1 MSAELDF
8 TKVNFGHMELAQGDI
23 VNILKSFEQATA
35 DLLTK
40 LQQDLA
46 GHWDGDDGAEA
57 FFREHQRK
65 WDASAVKMRSQLDE
79 IQRAI
84 QIATENYRAAEHR
97 NKSMW
102 VNG

>member
-8 TKVNFGHMELAQGDI
+8 TKVNFGQMELAQSDI
-23 VNILKSFEQATA
+23 INILKSFEEATA
-35 DLLTK
+35 NLITK

-46 GHWDGDDGAEA
+46 GHWDGDGGAEA
-57 FFREHQRK
+57 FFREHQQK
-65 WDASAVKMRSQLDE
+65 WDAQATQMRGQLDE

-84 QIATENYRAAEHR
+84 QIANENYKAAEAR
-97 NKSMW
+97 NKAMW